1 MRRALQTAILLATG
15 LATMAVAHP
24 HVFVDAT
31 VKAVFDQNS
40 LVGIRNHWV
49 YDEIYSAAT
58 FASADADGNGQ
69 LSAKESEQLKNTV
82 LGPLASK
89 NFYNYV
95 LVETDFYATDG
106 IKNFKAEMKNGK
118 LVLDFTVL
126 FSIAAKKDYTMV
138 TIAVDDL
145 TNYIQITTDMENA
158 DVDAPDEMD
167 VEFFAD
173 DLKGLTMFKAFRT
186 GVQGLYL
193 RFKK

>member
-1 MRRALQTAILLATG
+1 
-15 LATMAVAHP
+15 MAVAHP

-69 LSAKESEQLKNTV
+69 LSEKESEQLKNTV

-118 LVLDFTVL
+118 LVLDFAVL

-145 TNYIQITTDMENA
+145 TNYIQITTDMESA

>member
-1 MRRALQTAILLATG
+1 
-15 LATMAVAHP
+15 MAVAHP

-31 VKAVFDQNS
+31 VVAVFDRNS
-40 LVGIRNHWV
+40 LVGVKNHWV
-49 YDEIYSAAT
+49 FDEIYSAAT

-69 LSAKESEQLKNTV
+69 LSAKELEQLQNTV

-95 LVETDFYATDG
+95 LVESDFYATDG
-106 IKNFKAEMKNGK
+106 IKNFKAEMKKGK
-118 LVLDFTVL
+118 LTLDFTVL
-126 FSIAAKKDYTMV
+126 FSIPAKQDYTMV

-173 DLKGLTMFKAFRT
+173 DLKGLTMFRAFRT